1 MAEVKVIKE
10 VVAAILL
17 VTSHVIKMDWSI
29 ILWGTIASL
38 AAGLATGLGAL
49 PVFFLKDISEKA
61 LDILLGFAAGVML
74 AASAFSLL
82 VPALGLPANEGGGV
96 WVVSGGLIVGVL
108 FIALVDKW
116 APHKHFVKGPEGR
129 VSKRLAATWLFV
141 IAITIHNFPEG
152 LAVGVSFGQGGENIV
167 TGLIVA
173 IAIGLQNIP
182 EGTAVAMPLLKEGYT
197 KRKAFLIATLSG
209 LVEPIGAFIGVAAVG
224 IAKFFLGFGMAFAA
238 GAMIFVVA
246 DEIIPE
252 THRTDK
258 GYSRMSTYG
267 LVAGFVFMMFLDNFI
282 EPFLTSIL

>member
-1 MAEVKVIKE
+1 
-10 VVAAILL
+10 
-17 VTSHVIKMDWSI
+17 MDWSI

-38 AAGLATGLGAL
+38 AAGLATGIGAL

-82 VPALGLPANEGGGV
+82 VPALNLPPSEGGGV
-96 WVVSGGLIVGVL
+96 WIVSGGVIVGVV
-108 FIALVDKW
+108 FIALIDKW
-116 APHKHFVKGPEGR
+116 APHKHFVKGPEGK

-141 IAITIHNFPEG
+141 IAITIHNFPEC
-152 LAVGVSFGQGGENIV
+152 LAVGVSFGQGGENIIP
-167 TGLIVA
+167 GIIVA

-197 KRKAFLIATLSG
+197 RKKAFFIAVASG
-209 LVEPIGAFIGVAAVG
+209 IVEPIGAFLGVAAVG

-252 THRTDK
+252 THRGEK
-258 GYSRMSTYG
+258 VYSRMATYG
-267 LVAGFVFMMFLDNFI
+267 LIAGFVIMMFLDNFI
-282 EPFLTSIL
+282 EPLLASIL